1 MTTGRRARQ
10 ARWRGGNAR
19 TRRRAAGS
27 LARGV
32 LVGLLALPVSGQGA
46 AEESV
51 TSPDPAV
58 AMWLE
63 IRDSDDRELLT
74 AFVEAFP
81 DSPYVHAARARLKR
95 LEQRPRRARIS
106 HQGPRR
112 RRQGAERAPV
122 RKRRRSR

>member
-1 MTTGRRARQ
+1 MTTGRRARH
-10 ARWRGGNAR
+10 AHWRGTDAR
-19 TRRRAAGS
+19 VRWRRAAGS
-27 LARGV
+27 VIRGA
-32 LVGLLALPVSGQGA
+32 LVGLLALAASGQEA
-46 AEESV
+46 TEEPA

-63 IRDSDDRELLT
+63 IRDTDDPELLG

-95 LEQRPRRARIS
+95 LEDPKADA
-106 HQGPRR
+106 GPNP
-112 RRQGAERAPV
+112 APV

>member
-1 MTTGRRARQ
+1 MQWLERMV
-10 ARWRGGNAR
+10 
-19 TRRRAAGS
+19 
-27 LARGV
+27 RGV
-32 LVGLLALPVSGQGA
+32 LVGLLALA
-46 AEESV
+46 AAAQEAGEEPV

-63 IRDSDDRELLT
+63 IRDTDDRELLA

-95 LEQRPRRARIS
+95 LEDPKADS
-106 HQGPRR
+106 E
-112 RRQGAERAPV
+112 AERAPV

>member
-1 MTTGRRARQ
+1 MG
-10 ARWRGGNAR
+10 W
-19 TRRRAAGS
+19 RRAAAN
-27 LARGV
+27 LAWGA
-32 LVGLLALPVSGQGA
+32 LVGLLALPASG
-46 AEESV
+46 EEATMESA

-63 IRDSDDRELLT
+63 IRETDDRELLA

-95 LEQRPRRARIS
+95 LEEPKVDRPA
-106 HQGPRR
+106 Q
-112 RRQGAERAPV
+112 QAPV

>member
-1 MTTGRRARQ
+1 MTTGRRARHAQ
-10 ARWRGGNAR
+10 CERQPRMRG
-19 TRRRAAGS
+19 RRAIGS
-27 LARGV
+27 LVRVA
-32 LVGLLALPVSGQGA
+32 LFGLLALSASGQGA
-46 AEESV
+46 TEEPA

-63 IRDSDDRELLT
+63 IRDTDDRELLA

-95 LEQRPRRARIS
+95 LDEPQADAAAQP
-106 HQGPRR
+106 
-112 RRQGAERAPV
+112 APV

>member
-1 MTTGRRARQ
+1 MTRGRHARRAWCERQPRMRGRRAI
-10 ARWRGGNAR
+10 
-19 TRRRAAGS
+19 GS
-27 LARGV
+27 LVRVA
-32 LVGLLALPVSGQGA
+32 LVGLLALSASGQEA
-46 AEESV
+46 TDEPA

-63 IRDSDDRELLT
+63 IRDTDDRDLLA

-95 LEQRPRRARIS
+95 LEEPQADA
-106 HQGPRR
+106 GP
-112 RRQGAERAPV
+112 ERTTV